1 MSNEIQDDH
10 PTNSKDNSD
19 RLSKAKKLIYLR
31 KMNKILFYFKKMC
44 ECLHMCFFCC
54 NFAAQIVGK

>member
-1 MSNEIQDDH
+1 MSNEIQDDY

-31 KMNKILFYFKKMC
+31 KMNKILFYFKKNVRM
-44 ECLHMCFFCC
+44 
-54 NFAAQIVGK
+54 FAYVLFLL